1 MEALIAMRDVAKAK
15 FDEVRASTRA
25 KWKERERGE
34 GRIRRLETDRVVD
47 ATRTMDVARADAETR
62 ARVRDVVHL
71 SNDRCGDSIVL
82 LETAGAGGEEEG
94 GGVRDGGGVR
104 RGVGR
109 GQGGEAAGGGGF
121 HGDVVWTVSESGAD
135 LRGHV

>member
-1 MEALIAMRDVAKAK
+1 MSRAQMPKHVRVFAMWFIFRMIGAVIRSFFSKPPAPVEKK
-15 FDEVRASTRA
+15 RVVEC
-25 KWKERERGE
+25 E
-34 GRIRRLETDRVVD
+34 GRRR
-47 ATRTMDVARADAETR
+47 
-62 ARVRDVVHL
+62 
-71 SNDRCGDSIVL
+71 S
-82 LETAGAGGEEEG
+82 
-94 GGVRDGGGVR
+94 